1 MYRDP
6 KRAEVATATAKIA
19 RFNLTTGT
27 QMPKVSK
34 VDVSMQTE
42 VVNLTPLQGNQAL
55 VMLDTS
61 DVHVVQT
68 LQPAL
73 IPQEMQAP

>member
-1 MYRDP
+1 
-6 KRAEVATATAKIA
+6 
-19 RFNLTTGT
+19 
-27 QMPKVSK
+27 MPKVSK
-34 VDVSMQTE
+34 VNVSMQTE